1 MVDASETS
9 ELQRAYQQWLDVQR
23 DLAEVMRRHEPLDQP
38 GIWAEGY
45 QHLIRLMAS
54 ASLMYLE
61 MDDPLN
67 PCLYRDT
74 DELRKLTL
82 DNPDNH
88 YLRGRISAD
97 HTYHLS
103 GRLGNSLYHG
113 LTIESSH
120 LAPRG
125 HVVLEQVEL
134 EDFRLDA
141 AGCFELWLGG
151 EPRPSHWL
159 ALSPETHSFFL
170 RQTFAAPEG
179 RELAQVRIRRLG
191 TPEYRAA
198 NARTQARRI
207 REAAAFAKWWGER
220 ALAISRGFSGL
231 RNALHTR
238 GRRNRDPGGDRLIDY
253 FGGGWELEPDEALL
267 VTIRAASDFRY
278 WGFQLANY
286 WAESLDYRFLNV
298 SINSHQA
305 VANPDGS
312 WTVVLAHEDPGV
324 PNWLTVAGHR
334 QGVMA
339 LRWLKAFE
347 EPVTPA
353 VERVRRVEVRA
364 RVGQMIL
371 R

>member
-1 MVDASETS
+1 MNGQAAAQELADAY
-9 ELQRAYQQWLDVQR
+9 RQWIEVQR
-23 DLAEVMRRHEPLDQP
+23 ELAEAMCRHEPLDQP

-54 ASLMYLE
+54 ASLMHLE

-88 YLRGRISAD
+88 YLRARVSAG
-97 HTYHLS
+97 HAYRLS
-103 GRLGNSLYHG
+103 GHLGNSLYHG
-113 LTIESSH
+113 LTIECSH
-120 LAPRG
+120 LAPGG
-125 HVVLEQVEL
+125 HAVLEQVEL
-134 EDFRLDA
+134 EDFLLDED
-141 AGCFELWLGG
+141 GHFELWLGG
-151 EPRPSHWL
+151 EPRSTRWL
-159 ALSPETHSFFL
+159 ALPPETHSIFL
-170 RQTFAAPEG
+170 RQTFADPG
-179 RELAQVRIRRLG
+179 RRELARLQIGRLG
-191 TPEYRAA
+191 TPEYRLPGVEV
-198 NARTQARRI
+198 QARRI
-207 REAAAFAKWWGER
+207 RDAAAFAKWWGER
-220 ALAISRGFSGL
+220 ALTIGRGFSGV
-231 RNALHTR
+231 RNALHSR
-238 GRRNRDPGGDRLIDY
+238 GREQRDPGGDRLLDY
-253 FGGGWELEPDEALL
+253 FGGGWELESDEALL
-267 VTIRAASDFRY
+267 VTIRATSPFRY

-305 VANPDGS
+305 VANADGS

-339 LRWLKAFE
+339 LRWLKARD
-347 EPVTPA
+347 EPESPV
-353 VERVRRVEVRA
+353 VERIRRGEVSA
-364 RVGQMIL
+364 GL

>member
-1 MVDASETS
+1 MSEPVDSS
-9 ELQRAYQQWLDVQR
+9 ELAQAYEQWLAVQR
-23 DLAEVMRRHEPLDQP
+23 ELAETMRQHEPLDQP
-38 GIWAEGY
+38 GVWAEGY

-54 ASLMYLE
+54 ASLMYIE

-88 YLRGRISAD
+88 YLRARVSAG
-97 HTYHLS
+97 HAYRLA

-113 LTIESSH
+113 LTIEGSH
-120 LAPRG
+120 IAPGG
-125 HVVLEQVEL
+125 HAVLEQVEL
-134 EDFRLDA
+134 EDFLLD
-141 AGCFELWLGG
+141 GGGNFEVWLGG
-151 EPRPSHWL
+151 APRAARWL
-159 ALSPETHSFFL
+159 ELPPETHSVFL
-170 RQTFAAPEG
+170 RQTFADPG
-179 RELAQVRIRRLG
+179 RRELARLQIERLG
-191 TPEYRAA
+191 TPEYRLPGVEV
-198 NARTQARRI
+198 QARRI

-220 ALAISRGFSGL
+220 ALAIGRNFSGI
-231 RNALHTR
+231 RNALYSR
-238 GRRNRDPGGDRLIDY
+238 GRRGRDPGGDRLIDY

-267 VTIRAASDFRY
+267 ITIRANSAFHY

-305 VANPDGS
+305 VANADGS

-339 LRWLKAFE
+339 LRWLKSRD
-347 EPVTPA
+347 EPERPVI
-353 VERVRRVEVRA
+353 ERVGIMEVRA
-364 RVGQMIL
+364 KPK
-371 R
+371 

>member
-1 MVDASETS
+1 MSGHVDSK
-9 ELQRAYQQWLDVQR
+9 ELAEAYAQWLAVQGE
-23 DLAEVMRRHEPLDQP
+23 LAEAMRRHEPLDQP

-88 YLRGRISAD
+88 YLRARVSAD
-97 HTYHLS
+97 HAYRLS

-113 LTIESSH
+113 LTIERSH
-120 LAPRG
+120 LASGG
-125 HVVLEQVEL
+125 HAVLEQAEL
-134 EDFRLDA
+134 EDFLLDA
-141 AGCFELWLGG
+141 DGRFELWLGG
-151 EPRPSHWL
+151 EPRTARWL
-159 ALSPETHSFFL
+159 ALPPETHSIFL
-170 RQTFAAPEG
+170 RQTFADREK
-179 RELAQVRIRRLG
+179 RELASVQIQRLG
-191 TPEYRAA
+191 APEYQLPGVEV
-198 NARTQARRI
+198 QARRI

-220 ALAISRGFSGL
+220 ALAIGRGFSGI
-231 RNALHTR
+231 RNALHSR

-253 FGGGWELEPDEALL
+253 FGGSWELEPDEALL
-267 VTIRAASDFRY
+267 VTIRASSPFRY

-298 SINSHQA
+298 SVNSHQA
-305 VANPDGS
+305 VADADGS

-339 LRWLKAFE
+339 LRWLKARD
-347 EPVTPA
+347 EPESPA
-353 VERVRRVEVRA
+353 VERVGRVEVRA
-364 RVGQMIL
+364 RL